1 MRYALIIP
9 SLASI
14 LSLSGVART
23 AESAPPPLTSPAPP
37 PGGTSEAFAQ
47 PSEGGLAPLS
57 ETLTGEAKAEYAAAR
72 ILYEDGDYQGAL
84 TKLEVAYRQSG
95 DARLLWNM
103 AAAEKNLRHYTKVM
117 QLIERYLAAGAP
129 YVTDADQKQ
138 AEELMTAMKGFV
150 SSVTFTIQPEG
161 ASVTVDGQLI
171 GKSPFSAP
179 VQLDFGDRVVRVTKP
194 GYATEELRLNLEGG
208 TPASVA
214 VNLVAEVHQGTL
226 RVVTD
231 PRTTIRID
239 GKVVASG
246 MWGGVLPSGTHT
258 VQLEEA
264 NKIPQSTE
272 VVVEDGATRT
282 LDIHLRDAVS
292 ESDSGVP
299 TWLWITGGAVAAAA
313 LGTGGY
319 FLFKKDRQEPALVD
333 GTWATLELP

>member
-1 MRYALIIP
+1 MRYTLTLS
-9 SLASI
+9 SLAAV
-14 LSLSGVART
+14 LLLSGVAST
-23 AESAPPPLTSPAPP
+23 AEPAP
-37 PGGTSEAFAQ
+37 TSSEDSGAPAQ

-84 TKLEVAYRQSG
+84 NKLDVAYRQSG

-103 AAAEKNLRHYTKVM
+103 AAAEKNLRHYAKVM
-117 QLIERYLAAGAP
+117 KLIERYLDAGAP
-129 YVTDADQKQ
+129 YVTDADRQQ
-138 AEELMTAMKGFV
+138 AEELLTTMRGFV
-150 SSVTFTIQPEG
+150 SNVTFTVQPEG
-161 ASVTVDGQLI
+161 ASVMVDEQLI
-171 GKSPFSAP
+171 GKSPFSGP

-194 GYATEELRLNLEGG
+194 GYAPEELQLKLEGG
-208 TPASVA
+208 SPASVA

-231 PRTTIRID
+231 PRTAIRID

-246 MWGGVLPSGTHT
+246 MWSGVLPSGPHT

-282 LDIHLRDAVS
+282 LDIHLHDKVS
-292 ESDSGVP
+292 DSGSGVP

-319 FLFKKDRQEPALVD
+319 FLFKKDPQEGALVQ
-333 GTWATLELP
+333 GTWYTLELR